1 MAAIEENFNKLLN
14 EIETKFNN
22 QIKQMTKD
30 VTDGFKTVSER
41 CLGWFKQLK
50 VHVDKNASDIVDI
63 RADMKSLREENNKLR
78 KMVEDLQVDAEYK
91 TSHAFR
97 LQLIA
102 YNIQESDNENVWE
115 VLKVFLTRD
124 LKIDENTVN
133 QIPIRDTHRMGKKEN
148 GKVRPIVMA
157 FLRQPDRDFILS
169 QSKNLRNTRLS
180 LAPHLSAKMVLRKK
194 ALLAIRK
201 DIKDNFDKRV
211 LAFIGYRAYKP
222 VLLVKVQGR
231 LVEYN
236 ESIPWNTL
244 QFSDHVPAPDNNQMD
259 HNQNNQDG
267 DI

>member
-133 QIPIRDTHRMGKKEN
+133 QIPIRDTHRMGKK
-148 GKVRPIVMA
+148 
-157 FLRQPDRDFILS
+157 
-169 QSKNLRNTRLS
+169 
-180 LAPHLSAKMVLRKK
+180 KMVK
-194 ALLAIRK
+194 
-201 DIKDNFDKRV
+201 
-211 LAFIGYRAYKP
+211 
-222 VLLVKVQGR
+222 
-231 LVEYN
+231 
-236 ESIPWNTL
+236 
-244 QFSDHVPAPDNNQMD
+244 SDQL
-259 HNQNNQDG
+259 
-267 DI
+267 

>member
-1 MAAIEENFNKLLN
+1 
-14 EIETKFNN
+14 
-22 QIKQMTKD
+22 
-30 VTDGFKTVSER
+30 
-41 CLGWFKQLK
+41 
-50 VHVDKNASDIVDI
+50 
-63 RADMKSLREENNKLR
+63 
-78 KMVEDLQVDAEYK
+78 
-91 TSHAFR
+91 
-97 LQLIA
+97 
-102 YNIQESDNENVWE
+102 
-115 VLKVFLTRD
+115 
-124 LKIDENTVN
+124 
-133 QIPIRDTHRMGKKEN
+133 
-148 GKVRPIVMA
+148 MA

>member
-1 MAAIEENFNKLLN
+1 
-14 EIETKFNN
+14 
-22 QIKQMTKD
+22 MTKD
-30 VTDGFKTVSER
+30 VTDGFKTVSDR

-50 VHVDKNASDIVDI
+50 VHVDKNASDIIDI
-63 RADMKSLREENNKLR
+63 KADMKSLSDENKRLR
-78 KMVEDLQVDAEYK
+78 KMVEELQVDAEYK

-102 YNIQESDNENVWE
+102 YNIPESENENVWE
-115 VLKVFLTRD
+115 VLKVFFTRD

-157 FLRQPDRDFILS
+157 FLRQPDRDFIQS
-169 QSKNLRNTRLS
+169 QSKNLRNTTLS

-201 DIKDNFDKRV
+201 DIKENYDRRV

-231 LVEYN
+231 LVEYDA
-236 ESIPWNTL
+236 SMPWNTL
-244 QFSDHVPAPDNNQMD
+244 QFSDHVPAPDNNQRMD
-259 HNQNNQDG
+259 HQTNNLG
-267 DI
+267 ENM